1 MTVKLLDQITHQYK
15 SRLVLDEISLSVKP
29 SKILCL
35 MGPSGCGKT
44 TLLNLLAGLVSP
56 TGGKV
61 VQNLSPVS
69 YVFQEP
75 RLFPWETTVENIA
88 IGLKSLGVNQT
99 RRLQRAY
106 NLAERV
112 GLADATHLYPQQ
124 LSGGMKQRVNLA
136 RAFAINP
143 SLLLLDEPFSSL
155 DLGTRGEAQKLVMNW
170 VVEQET
176 TAILVTHDLAEAVL
190 MADHLVVF
198 SARPA
203 RMVYCWEN
211 EKPPQQRDAAY
222 IYKILAQLQA
232 VPEVAASFSLET
244 PLSKS
249 L

>member
-1 MTVKLLDQITHQYK
+1 M
-15 SRLVLDEISLSVKP
+15 
-29 SKILCL
+29 
-35 MGPSGCGKT
+35 
-44 TLLNLLAGLVSP
+44 
-56 TGGKV
+56 
-61 VQNLSPVS
+61 
-69 YVFQEP
+69 
-75 RLFPWETTVENIA
+75 ENIA
-88 IGLKSLGVNQT
+88 IGLKAQGVNQT
-99 RRLQRAY
+99 RRLQRAHT
-106 NLAERV
+106 LAEKV

-136 RAFAINP
+136 RAFAISP

-155 DLGTRGEAQKLVMNW
+155 DLGTRGQAQKLVMNW
-170 VVEQET
+170 IAEHET

-190 MADHLVVF
+190 MADHLIVF

-244 PLSKS
+244 PLS
-249 L
+249 LF

>member
-1 MTVKLLDQITHQYK
+1 MTVQLLDRITHQYG

-56 TGGKV
+56 TAGNV
-61 VQNLSPVS
+61 APSLSSVA

-75 RLFPWETTVENIA
+75 RLFPWYTAVENIA
-88 IGLKSLGVNQT
+88 IGLKAQGVNQT
-99 RRLQRAY
+99 RRRQRART
-106 NLAERV
+106 LAEKV
-112 GLADATHLYPQQ
+112 GLADATHLYPNQ

-136 RAFAINP
+136 RAFAIDP

-155 DLGTRGEAQKLVMNW
+155 DLGTRGQAQKLVMNW
-170 VVEQET
+170 VAEQET

-190 MADHLVVF
+190 MADHLIVF

-222 IYKILAQLQA
+222 IYRILAQLQA

-244 PLSKS
+244 PLS
-249 L
+249 LF

>member
-1 MTVKLLDQITHQYK
+1 MTVQLLDRITHQYG

-29 SKILCL
+29 SQILCL

-56 TGGKV
+56 TAGKV
-61 VQNLSPVS
+61 AQSLSSVA

-75 RLFPWETTVENIA
+75 RLFPWYTAVENIA
-88 IGLKSLGVNQT
+88 IGLKAQRVNQT
-99 RRLQRAY
+99 RRRQRAHT
-106 NLAERV
+106 LAEKV

-136 RAFAINP
+136 RAFAIDP

-155 DLGTRGEAQKLVMNW
+155 DLGTRGQAQKLVMNW
-170 VVEQET
+170 VAEHET

-190 MADHLVVF
+190 MADHLIVF

-203 RMVYCWEN
+203 RMVYSWEN

-222 IYKILAQLQA
+222 IYRILAQLQA

-244 PLSKS
+244 PLS
-249 L
+249 LF